1 MFLIYYS
8 WYLLYSIGQGAWTLM
23 VVAWALGES
32 GRPLADLAQW
42 KAAVWQFPDHDFHG
56 QQVDSKQRGTRLHN
70 QPLATPSR
78 LERATTTTQDY
89 ETASCNQGWIFFFF
103 EATGRAKRPLQEFI
117 KAKWVLWI
125 FIILGVAKRKTQN
138 FILLSIHLGHRW
150 VIMVKEHV
158 YYSWRRRTVWVQTEE
173 SCYLLADKFV
183 KALFTYCRIHLNLH
197 VLEWIG
203 VEFSSSSTSIHPNTC
218 ELMRMRLH
226 PNKA

>member
-1 MFLIYYS
+1 
-8 WYLLYSIGQGAWTLM
+8 M
-23 VVAWALGES
+23 V
-32 GRPLADLAQW
+32 
-42 KAAVWQFPDHDFHG
+42 
-56 QQVDSKQRGTRLHN
+56 
-70 QPLATPSR
+70 SR
-78 LERATTTTQDY
+78 LIQNNEEPGYITSPSQPPHDSSVPPPPPKTMRRRAVTKA
-89 ETASCNQGWIFFFF
+89 EFFFFF